1 MHECKDA
8 SKDTKTNARKHS
20 NIQEYKKASMQR
32 CKDKKQCCKNS
43 RIHIRMQGCR
53 DGRVEEC

>member
-8 SKDTKTNARKHS
+8 SKDAKTNARKHS

-32 CKDKKQCCKNS
+32 CKDKSNVA
-43 RIHIRMQGCR
+43 RIKEYI
-53 DGRVEEC
+53 